1 LVVDLGG
8 VALSA
13 YEMLT
18 KPEKLKAVQES
29 FKAAKAK

>member
-1 LVVDLGG
+1 VSKA

-18 KPEKLKAVQES
+18 KPDRLKAVQES
-29 FKAAKAK
+29 FKTAKAKGGR